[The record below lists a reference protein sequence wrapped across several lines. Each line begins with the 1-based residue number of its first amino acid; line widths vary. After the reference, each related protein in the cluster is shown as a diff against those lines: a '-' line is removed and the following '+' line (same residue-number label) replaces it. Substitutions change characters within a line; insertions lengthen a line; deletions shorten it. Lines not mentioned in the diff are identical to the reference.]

1 MGVKRILTI
10 AGSDSG
16 GGAGIQ
22 ADLKTI
28 TVLGGFGMSVITA
41 LTAQNTLG
49 VQGIYD
55 IPENFVEK
63 QFDSVATDIGIDA
76 AKTGMLSNSR
86 IIKKIAE
93 KIREYKIDILVVD
106 PVMVAKGG
114 ALLIEDEARQSLMEE
129 LLPLAF
135 VITPNIPEAEV
146 LSKIKIS
153 SVDDMKKSAKIIHG
167 LGAKNVVVKGG
178 HLAGDA
184 IDILYDGKRF
194 HEFISERIDTKNTHG
209 TGCTYSAAIATF
221 LAKEEKGEKGTNGE
235 KGESVLK
242 AVKMA
247 KEYITEAL
255 RFSLCLG
262 RGHGPTNHFAPI
274 LRDSQRYACILDLE
288 KAVERIKAEKCGNII
303 PEVQS
308 NFGYAVPYARKPDDI
323 AAIPG
328 RIVKIGEDVCT
339 FKDPAF
345 GASRH
350 IAGMILTAMKYNKD
364 FRCAMN
370 IRFSEDIINICR
382 DLGYVIDSFD
392 RADEPEDIKA
402 KEGSSLKW
410 GADCVFS
417 RHDTI
422 PDIIFDRGDV
432 GKEAMIR
439 VFGKHPDEVA
449 EKVLTISKNLK

>member
-49 VQGIYD
+49 VQGIYGV
-55 IPENFVEK
+55 PENFVEK

-76 AKTGMLSNSR
+76 AKTGMLANSR
-86 IIKKIAE
+86 IIKAIAGKI
-93 KIREYKIDILVVD
+93 KEYKIGILVVD

-114 ALLIEDEARQSLMEE
+114 APLIENEAKQSLIEE

-184 IDILYDGKRF
+184 IDILYDGKKF

-209 TGCTYSAAIATF
+209 TGCTYSAAIATI
-221 LAKEEKGEKGTNGE
+221 LANKK
-235 KGESVLK
+235 SVLE
-242 AVKMA
+242 AVKTA
-247 KEYITEAL
+247 KEYITDAL
-255 RFSLCLG
+255 RFSLPLG

-274 LRDSQRYACILDLE
+274 LRDSQRYTCITDLK
-288 KAVERIKAEKCGNII
+288 KAVEKIKTEKCGNII

-308 NFGYAVPYARKPDDI
+308 NFGYALPYALTADDV

-328 RIVKIGEDVCT
+328 RIIRVGEEART
-339 FKDPAF
+339 LGDPAF

-350 IAGMILTAMKYNKD
+350 IAGIILTAMKYNND

-382 DLGYVIDSFD
+382 KLGYSIDHFS
-392 RADEPEDIKA
+392 RADEPEHIKA

-410 GADCVFS
+410 GTDSVFS
-417 RHDTI
+417 RRDTI
-422 PDIIFDRGDV
+422 PDIIFDLGDV
-432 GKEAMIR
+432 GKEPMIR
-439 VFGKHPDEVA
+439 IFGKYPDEVA

>member
-1 MGVKRILTI
+1 MGVNRILTI

-55 IPENFVEK
+55 VPESFVEK
-63 QFDSVATDIGIDA
+63 QFDSIATDIGIDA
-76 AKTGMLSNSR
+76 AKTGMLANSR
-86 IIKKIAE
+86 IIKAIAG
-93 KIREYKIDILVVD
+93 KIREYKIDVLVVD

-114 ALLIEDEARQSLMEE
+114 APLIENEAKQSLIEE

-167 LGAKNVVVKGG
+167 LGAKNVLVKGG

-184 IDILYDGKRF
+184 IDILYDGKKF

-209 TGCTYSAAIATF
+209 TGCTYSAAIATI
-221 LAKEEKGEKGTNGE
+221 LANKK
-235 KGESVLK
+235 SVLE

-247 KEYITEAL
+247 KEYITDAL

-274 LRDSQRYACILDLE
+274 LRNSQRYTCITDLK
-288 KAVERIKAEKCGNII
+288 KAVEKIKTEKCGDII

-308 NFGYAVPYARKPDDI
+308 NFGYALPYALTADDV

-328 RIVKIGEDVCT
+328 RIIRVGEDART
-339 FKDPAF
+339 LGDPAF
-345 GASRH
+345 GVSRH
-350 IAGMILTAMKYNKD
+350 IAGMILTAMKYNND

-370 IRFSEDIINICR
+370 IRFSEDIIDICR
-382 DLGYVIDSFD
+382 KLGYVIDHFD

-410 GADCVFS
+410 GTDSVFS
-417 RHDTI
+417 RQDTI
-422 PDIIFDRGDV
+422 PDIIFDLGDV
-432 GKEAMIR
+432 GKEPMIR
-439 VFGKHPDEVA
+439 IFGKHPDEVA
-449 EKVLTISKNLK
+449 EKALTISKNLK